1 MIRPL
6 LLRPEATVEIQE
18 ARDWYEQ
25 RRQSL
30 GDEFMAA
37 VREALTAV
45 EASPQRYPVVRRDIR
60 RALLR
65 RFPYSLL
72 YIMEPERTVVIA
84 CFHGKRN
91 PRSWYSRR

>member
-18 ARDWYEQ
+18 ARGWYEQ
-25 RRQSL
+25 RRQGL

-45 EASPQRYPVVRRDIR
+45 ETSPQRYPIVRRDVR
-60 RALLR
+60 RAMLH

-72 YIMEPERTVVIA
+72 YIMEPERTVV
-84 CFHGKRN
+84 
-91 PRSWYSRR
+91 